1 MTKKLNTLLITYLLL
16 VFTAFADVPEILIKP
31 SNDQY
36 TRLSSGL
43 AGSNITIIDE
53 SELKNNYDKNLPQIL
68 EMYSGIEIRRLFDG
82 VEGTNSSIDMR
93 GFGEASKSNV
103 LILVN
108 GIRLNEIDMSNIS
121 FSNIPLTSIDRIEIV
136 RGGSSATLYGS
147 GAVGGSINVVTKND
161 ITQNNVAFSYSS
173 YNTQKLNVN
182 TGTKI
187 DNNNS
192 ISFSTSFWPLNCFFK
207 SCAIIVIVDN
217 GVPKE

>member
-68 EMYSGIEIRRLFDG
+68 EMYSGIEIRRLFDD

-121 FSNIPLTSIDRIEIV
+121 FSNIPLTSIDRIEIFIIGDDIV
-136 RGGSSATLYGS
+136 FLY
-147 GAVGGSINVVTKND
+147 
-161 ITQNNVAFSYSS
+161 
-173 YNTQKLNVN
+173 L
-182 TGTKI
+182 
-187 DNNNS
+187 
-192 ISFSTSFWPLNCFFK
+192 L
-207 SCAIIVIVDN
+207 
-217 GVPKE
+217 

>member
-1 MTKKLNTLLITYLLL
+1 MIKKIYIAGPLFNKHEQMYLEDIAKELEGNGYDCFL
-16 VFTAFADVPEILIKP
+16 PHR
-31 SNDQY
+31 DQ
-36 TRLSSGL
+36 TG
-43 AGSNITIIDE
+43 IDE

-161 ITQNNVAFSYSS
+161 ITQNNVGFSYGS

-187 DNNNS
+187 DNNSS
-192 ISFSTSFWPLNCFFK
+192 ISFCLLYTSP
-207 SCAIIVIVDN
+207 SPRDVEESRMPSSA
-217 GVPKE
+217 

>member
-1 MTKKLNTLLITYLLL
+1 MINIQDFL
-16 VFTAFADVPEILIKP
+16 
-31 SNDQY
+31 Q
-36 TRLSSGL
+36 GL

-108 GIRLNEIDMSNIS
+108 GIRLNEIDMSNLS
-121 FSNIPLTSIDRIEIV
+121 FSHIPLTSIDRIEIV

-161 ITQNNVAFSYSS
+161 ITQNNVGFSYGS
-173 YNTQKLNVN
+173 YNTQKINVN
-182 TGTKI
+182 TGIKI

-192 ISFSTSFWPLNCFFK
+192 ISFSASADLSDTFRDAADYKIKILLS
-207 SCAIIVIVDN
+207 II
-217 GVPKE
+217 